1 MKRFILI
8 AAIVLLAVGAAF
20 AQGIS
25 EVPGILST
33 PENLVDLTTGT
44 TDSDRISA
52 SFDGDGN
59 LQITYK
65 GTEPIEI
72 TLTGILNGTLIV
84 KSDNADY
91 TLVLDNAE
99 ITGQTLPAIQLKS
112 TTKATI
118 RLADGSYNSI
128 SDSINNTK
136 KGVITSSGDI
146 VLEGTSDSFL
156 YIHVF
161 KKHGIKADGGVT
173 VNGGDILIHGDKD
186 AEGNMISA
194 DLFYVQNGGKLTIAA
209 EGNVHASESK
219 GIKVNGV
226 EGTGAGLG
234 YVEINGGSLYISSV
248 GKAITAGW
256 KQSEDAT
263 TEDTSDDPIP
273 NVYINGGR
281 LLIVTTGT
289 PYEISDD
296 ESLSPEGIEAKN
308 ILYINGGE
316 TYLYTTDDSLNA
328 GKSVIINGGFVY
340 AVASD
345 NDCIDSNG
353 TIEINGGTVVA
364 FSSSNEQA
372 FDCDNDT
379 NFKYTGGVYVGVGNG
394 NNMPKATGTTGYS
407 IAYGDS
413 TFYAGDQIAVLDPD
427 GNVVIGVVIPY
438 AVERSTS
445 IVFGTEAF
453 EEGKTYTIAL
463 GAFESQP
470 QYAIVEQ
477 GDVFRTKETLVSMD
491 LTDHA
496 VSQGYIGMN
505 IGTAGDF
512 GNFGPGNNMP
522 QDFQDR
528 RGMGYQQILQTLVSN
543 AQDVTLP
550 DGVVLPK
557 NLDSE
562 EAIQTALYLLAN
574 YIDMTDL
581 QSLVQSSM
589 ENGEFDGNVPTPP
602 GGMPSGFPGPMN
614 R

>member
-263 TEDTSDDPIP
+263 SEDTSDDPIP

-528 RGMGYQQILQTLVSN
+528 GGMGYQQILQTLVSN

-574 YIDMTDL
+574 CIDMTDL